1 MTDTGLLW
9 CCLFAVGGPVM
20 IVINNHIFNRI
31 PFPYPITTSAI
42 SICTTAI
49 TTQLLV
55 RFNVLKLKTCLVGRD
70 TFKRLLLP
78 IALLS
83 ASSIALSNH
92 ALMRL
97 SVSFAQM
104 LKALAPVYIL
114 CLLSF
119 CNLRTPTSKAVSAV
133 FVISVGAAV
142 ASIGEVH
149 FSPAGMAYQMC
160 GDFLEAV
167 KIVMIQ
173 MALSEGGFSVIDILY
188 YVTPVTGICQLGL
201 ISIFERD
208 VIRLSN
214 LELVMAHWPFFAGS
228 ACLGALLS
236 LAGPQV
242 IKVTSALTLKLIGI
256 VRNNVLV
263 LSAMAFLGDK
273 TTHVQLA
280 GYLVSTVGF
289 VWYSL
294 LEAYTKER
302 MILKSSESYGSI
314 TKL

>member
-1 MTDTGLLW
+1 
-9 CCLFAVGGPVM
+9 M
-20 IVINNHIFNRI
+20 ILVNNHIFNRL
-31 PFPYPITTSAI
+31 PFPYPITTSAV
-42 SICTTAI
+42 SVWTTAI
-49 TTQLLV
+49 ATHLLV
-55 RFNVLKLKTCLVGRD
+55 RYNILQLKTCLVGTD
-70 TFKRLLLP
+70 TFKKLLLP
-78 IALLS
+78 IGLLS
-83 ASSIALSNH
+83 ASSIALGNH
-92 ALMRL
+92 ALMLL

-114 CLLSF
+114 CLLTA
-119 CNLRTPTSKAVSAV
+119 CDIRTPSGKAIAAV
-133 FVISVGAAV
+133 FVISIGAAV
-142 ASIGEVH
+142 ASVGEVH

-167 KIVMIQ
+167 KIVLIQ
-173 MALSEGGFSVIDILY
+173 VALSEGGFSVIDILY
-188 YVTPVTGICQLGL
+188 YVTPVTGVCQLGL

-208 VIRLSN
+208 VISWANFERAAAN
-214 LELVMAHWPFFAGS
+214 WPYFAVS
-228 ACLGALLS
+228 AGLGAMLS

-294 LEAYTKER
+294 LEA
-302 MILKSSESYGSI
+302 SSMGKKLVESSGDYGTI
-314 TKL
+314 TKF